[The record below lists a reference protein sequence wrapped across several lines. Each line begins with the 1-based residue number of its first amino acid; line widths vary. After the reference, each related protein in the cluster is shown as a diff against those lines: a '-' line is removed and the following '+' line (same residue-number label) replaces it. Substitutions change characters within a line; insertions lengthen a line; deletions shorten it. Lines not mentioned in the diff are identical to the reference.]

1 MSELRGFL
9 LATDAHVAV
18 EPKTDEIKV
27 KAAMKAEPK
36 ELYARLSKL
45 QMVEISVAADT
56 VRVARVESRDIQKR
70 PFLFILTE
78 FSKDSITV
86 SYTIPIDSSPKLRRL
101 AALEEMLGISSLV
114 TDLFVIDPTELFQ
127 YIDSAISDAI
137 SSLSQNY
144 SSLFNSYDSIYN
156 EYKELKRQNM
166 DLVQSNRN
174 LSVQAV
180 QLSNENKKLQERLTS
195 LEVYSDQAM
204 YSMVT
209 DWLESHGSEI
219 DVAEFAGT
227 YKLTIPRVEE
237 VLNRMVSLGYISL
250 ED

>member
-1 MSELRGFL
+1 MPVQ
-9 LATDAHVAV
+9 T

-27 KAAMKAEPK
+27 KASMKATIK
-36 ELYARLSKL
+36 EIYARLSKL
-45 QMVEISVAADT
+45 QMVEISATSDV

-78 FSKDSITV
+78 FCNDSITV
-86 SYTIPIDSSPKLRRL
+86 SYTIPIDTSPKLRRL
-101 AALEEMLGISSLV
+101 TALEEMLGIASLV
-114 TDLFVIDPTELFQ
+114 TDLFVIDQTELFQ
-127 YIDSAISDAI
+127 YIDSAISDAV

-156 EYKELKRQNM
+156 EYKELKRQNI
-166 DLVQSNRN
+166 DLIQSNKN

-180 QLSNENKKLQERLTS
+180 QLSNENKKLEERLKE

-209 DWLESHGSEI
+209 DWLESHSNEI
-219 DVAEFAGT
+219 DVAEFANT
-227 YKLTIPRVEE
+227 YKITIPRVEE
-237 VLNRMVSLGYISL
+237 ILNRMVSLGYISL
-250 ED
+250 EG